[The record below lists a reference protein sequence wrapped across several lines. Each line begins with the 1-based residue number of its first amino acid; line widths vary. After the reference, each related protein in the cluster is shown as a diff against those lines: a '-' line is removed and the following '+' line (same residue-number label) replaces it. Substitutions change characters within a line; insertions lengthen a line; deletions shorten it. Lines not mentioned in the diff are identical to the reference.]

1 MARPERCCGGAGTKL
16 RMIPTDTKKI
26 GDEVRIPA
34 DERRADA

>member
-1 MARPERCCGGAGTKL
+1 
-16 RMIPTDTKKI
+16 MIPTDTKKI